1 MTKNINLKK
10 NISISLV
17 ARVLTMLIGFISSII
32 ITRYLGPELKGKMS
46 YFITLSGTIWMI
58 LDLGFHKSLP
68 YVLAKNNSTKH
79 QIFSISIF
87 LYIFDILVLLLVS
100 LFFKD
105 FILEKLNVSSS
116 LFLILFVAFT
126 SINHFGFIIKYIM
139 LGLDKILWQ
148 NLLNFLPS
156 VLYLILFLMI
166 RFFIPNN
173 DNRYFWVLLALVVA
187 TVFWTFYYAVK
198 LYIAEDINITF
209 KINFKEL
216 YQMYHLG
223 IKAFLGG
230 FFIFLLIRFDIF
242 LIKKYETL
250 AELGIYSLAANFVTL
265 LQSFSNVVGSLML
278 PKFAGKS
285 QNAQDNILTLKRMIL
300 IFSSLFIFV
309 VIVFTLFGRPVISA
323 VYGIDFVRSADVF
336 ALLLPAVLFLSIG
349 SLINSFFWSKGFP
362 TITIILPIIALSV
375 NIILNILLIPKI
387 GIMGAAI
394 ATSISYFI
402 WLISLIIYFFNSKLV
417 ENPELIIIKFSDIAY
432 FYEQTLGK
440 IVRKR

>member
-1 MTKNINLKK
+1 MSKNINLKK
-10 NISISLV
+10 NISISVV
-17 ARVLTMLIGFISSII
+17 ARVLTMLVGFISSIL

-46 YFITLSGTIWMI
+46 YFITLSSTVWMI

-68 YVLAKNNSTKH
+68 YVLAKDNSTKH

-87 LYIFDILVLLLVS
+87 LYIFDILVLLIVS
-100 LFFKD
+100 YFFRD
-105 FILEKLNVSSS
+105 FILEKFNVSNNV
-116 LFLILFVAFT
+116 FLILFIAFT
-126 SINHFGFIIKYIM
+126 SINHFGFILKYMM

-156 VLYLILFLMI
+156 VLYLTLFLII
-166 RFFIPNN
+166 RFFIPNH
-173 DNRYFWVLLALVVA
+173 DRYYWVLLALVIA
-187 TVFWTFYYAVK
+187 TVFWTIFYAVK
-198 LYIAEDINITF
+198 LYICENINVTF
-209 KINFKEL
+209 RINFREL
-216 YQMYHLG
+216 YKMYHLG

-242 LIKKYETL
+242 LIKKYDTL

-265 LQSFSNVVGSLML
+265 LQSFSNIVGSLML
-278 PKFAGKS
+278 PKFASKS
-285 QNAQDNILTLKRMIL
+285 QNANDNIITLKRMII
-300 IFSSLFIFV
+300 IFSTLFVFV
-309 VIVFTLFGRPVISA
+309 VIVFVIFGQPLISA
-323 VYGIDFVRSADVF
+323 VYGTDFVRSADVF

-362 TITIILPIIALSV
+362 TTTIILPIIALIV
-375 NIILNILLIPKI
+375 NIGLNIILIPKI

-417 ENPELIIIKFSDIAY
+417 ENPKLIIIKSSDLSY
-432 FYEQTLGK
+432 FYEQTIGK
-440 IVRKR
+440 FVRKR

>member
-1 MTKNINLKK
+1 
-10 NISISLV
+10 
-17 ARVLTMLIGFISSII
+17 
-32 ITRYLGPELKGKMS
+32 
-46 YFITLSGTIWMI
+46 
-58 LDLGFHKSLP
+58 
-68 YVLAKNNSTKH
+68 
-79 QIFSISIF
+79 
-87 LYIFDILVLLLVS
+87 
-100 LFFKD
+100 
-105 FILEKLNVSSS
+105 
-116 LFLILFVAFT
+116 
-126 SINHFGFIIKYIM
+126 
-139 LGLDKILWQ
+139 
-148 NLLNFLPS
+148 
-156 VLYLILFLMI
+156 
-166 RFFIPNN
+166 
-173 DNRYFWVLLALVVA
+173 
-187 TVFWTFYYAVK
+187 
-198 LYIAEDINITF
+198 
-209 KINFKEL
+209 
-216 YQMYHLG
+216 MYHLG

-278 PKFAGKS
+278 PKFAAKS